1 MLPKAK
7 NVPNGRFATRMERN
21 AGDGGDASARSG
33 RLPCGRPYGG
43 RLPCGHLLGVGVMRP
58 PARGR
63 QKESPPALSPRKG
76 ALHPS
81 IGEPEKAV
89 ALYSHSIV
97 AVGLGLKSYAT
108 RQMPGT
114 SAMMRFVIFLSS
126 A

>member
-7 NVPNGRFATRMERN
+7 NVLNGRFATHMERSV
-21 AGDGGDASARSG
+21 GDGGDASARPG
-33 RLPCGRPYGG
+33 RLPCGCPHGG
-43 RLPCGHLLGVGVMRP
+43 RLPCDHLLGAGAMRP

-63 QKESPPALSPRKG
+63 QKESPLARSPRKG

-81 IGEPEKAV
+81 IGEPEKAD